1 MLGATNACTVGRSGV
16 PRLERHQVNCQRAIR
31 YRYKGGPYRSKPR
44 FYELLAPLG
53 IVVSLEHW
61 YYPYRATFDLEACLV
76 PVSEGIFISQHVPM
90 SVSLASNVPSYEDP
104 YNFISDGC
112 PQRLVDD
119 MMSCLWDMS
128 DATYCLMREA
138 MDPYSSQLD
147 DLSFHHG
154 KEMECTWD
162 LEEAETEAGHMLSSS
177 TGAHALT
184 KAR

>member
-1 MLGATNACTVGRSGV
+1 MHVLWVAVECPGWKGTKWTANGPSATGTREGSIGRSRVSTSCWLHWASSCPWNIGIT
-16 PRLERHQVNCQRAIR
+16 HT
-31 YRYKGGPYRSKPR
+31 GPP
-44 FYELLAPLG
+44 
-53 IVVSLEHW
+53 
-61 YYPYRATFDLEACLV
+61 FDLEACLV
-76 PVSEGIFISQHVPM
+76 PVSEGTFISQHVPM

-147 DLSFHHG
+147 DLSFRHG

-162 LEEAETEAGHMLSSS
+162 LEEAETEAGHILSSS